1 MKPRE
6 GVYLPKVTQLRGEE
20 DVGQCPVG
28 LGILGQQ
35 MNGQTTGNSRCL
47 LGWFKEASLC
57 SRPGSGWNPQDMPCA
72 WAPAVDTPPCP
83 AHTGFW

>member
-28 LGILGQQ
+28 LGILG
-35 MNGQTTGNSRCL
+35 S
-47 LGWFKEASLC
+47 K
-57 SRPGSGWNPQDMPCA
+57 
-72 WAPAVDTPPCP
+72 
-83 AHTGFW
+83 